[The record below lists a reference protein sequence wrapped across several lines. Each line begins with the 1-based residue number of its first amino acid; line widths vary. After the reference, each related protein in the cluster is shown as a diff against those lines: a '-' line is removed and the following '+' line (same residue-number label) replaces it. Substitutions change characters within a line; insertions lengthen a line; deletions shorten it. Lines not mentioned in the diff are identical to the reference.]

1 MRSPAVMQTIQI
13 ELTSAC
19 VLKCSNCTRF
29 CGTHRVPFFMEFDDF
44 KQAIDSLVEFAGTSP
59 YGIVGF
65 MGGEPLLH
73 PQFEEFCDYALSKFP
88 RRKLG
93 LWSTFPG
100 GEKYANKY
108 REVICK
114 TFGNILLNDH
124 SRDDIL
130 HAPVLVASEDV
141 FRKQCPTCSGK
152 GGVPVQFDGQDTT
165 ELPVCQTCHGSG
177 NVTDDET
184 LFAAVD
190 HCWIQESWS
199 AAINPKG
206 AWFCEVA
213 AALSDLF
220 DGPEGWKVEPGW
232 WKRTPPMFMK
242 QMDWACRKC
251 GAALPLT
258 RIRNSQDPKDDV
270 SKGNLERLKEV
281 KSRKV
286 ARGEFNLRE
295 NYEFDQK
302 LIEGGTYPSQT
313 YKEFTYRQGIA
324 HRYGIT
330 LTINDLGYWEPNL
343 IESMPKRAT
352 DTWFTILNNEA
363 AAEAKAQ

>member
-1 MRSPAVMQTIQI
+1 MQTIQI

-29 CGTHRVPFFMEFDDF
+29 CGTHKVPFFMEFEDF
-44 KQAIDSLVEFAGTSP
+44 KKAIDSLVEFAHTSP
-59 YGIVGF
+59 YGLVGF

-73 PQFEEFCDYALSKFP
+73 PMFAEFCEYALSKIP

-100 GEKYANKY
+100 GDKYAKKY
-108 REVICK
+108 REIICK
-114 TFGNILLNDH
+114 TFANILLNDH

-130 HAPVLVASEDV
+130 HAPILVASEEV
-141 FRKQCPTCSGK
+141 FRKRCPDCLGYKRETSIDIMTGDTPKEECPTCK
-152 GGVPVQFDGQDTT
+152 
-165 ELPVCQTCHGSG
+165 GSG
-177 NVTDDET
+177 SVPDDET

-190 HCWIQESWS
+190 KCWVQESWS

-270 SKGNLERLKEV
+270 SQGNLERLKAV

-286 ARGEFNLRE
+286 ARGEYNLRE

-302 LIEGGTYPSQT
+302 LIDGGTYPSQV
-313 YKEFTYRQGIA
+313 YKDMTYRQGIA
-324 HRYGIT
+324 RRYGIN
-330 LTINDLGYWEPNL
+330 LTINDLGYWEPQL
-343 IESMPKRAT
+343 IEDMPKGPE
-352 DTWFTILNNEA
+352 TWFTILNNEHVA
-363 AAEAKAQ
+363 NSSQTNQP